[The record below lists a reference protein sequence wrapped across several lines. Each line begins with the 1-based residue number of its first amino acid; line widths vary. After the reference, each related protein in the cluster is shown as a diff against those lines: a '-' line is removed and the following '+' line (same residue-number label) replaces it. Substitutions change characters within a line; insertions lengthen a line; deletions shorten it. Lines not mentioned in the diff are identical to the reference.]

1 MKKKKRA
8 SHLTLWIQ
16 QFPIL
21 SNQVERDS
29 ALIIRKVAAANN
41 ATIVVLVEPL
51 TTNAITRSD
60 EIAQTLITEL
70 QQSLIDQNRSRTF
83 GIEMAIQKIQQQLT
97 TNTENKKFEDKPVV
111 AIACIEVLEDQAI
124 IGLVGTTHCFL
135 RDGNELFSLTTE
147 GHAAAAPIGATN
159 TPTAVRFF
167 NTNLRDQQLLLTT
180 STTRFDESLEEIMT
194 TKNTLENTWSDIVNY
209 VRDIPHASAVLLTW
223 QSSQSESTQGSIHKS
238 VNSYKDSTK
247 SLRPT
252 NFVSLQKLLMR
263 PIKRGLKNWKVILL
277 SLAFF
282 LGLLPLYTNMQ
293 NAGRIDFWNQ
303 YDQLVLDIQILSREA
318 INNSDESDSLSET
331 KSYLNSALAQIK
343 TGLSITP
350 NDKELSQLEDEI
362 LDRLNTVKISRE
374 VTSLT
379 TLITFNE
386 NYQTTHEM
394 TTIVFGGGRL
404 WTIDQ
409 ASGQVLRSS
418 LERTNYSTIIYQ
430 QGGTYQGTPADSPL
444 SITWDELRDR
454 LIILDINGAFFAYKN
469 THDGLPRPLGL
480 PRIMPAK
487 QILEITVFQN
497 LLFAVDSEGLLSLY
511 KLELNAIRPNSESLL
526 SQFIP
531 NVISINLDGSGN
543 PLLLT
548 SEELISLQLTNSIA
562 LKTEPIP
569 PINSATALATDPS
582 HAYAYVAE
590 PDQRR
595 ILVVNTDHAIL
606 GIYRHPVFVEIID
619 IASDDETLY
628 LLTKSKI
635 LRFVKIFEGE

>member
-1 MKKKKRA
+1 M
-8 SHLTLWIQ
+8 TLWIQ
-16 QFPIL
+16 QFPMP

-29 ALIIRKVAAANN
+29 ALVIRKVAAANN

-51 TTNAITRSD
+51 TANAITRSD
-60 EIAQTLITEL
+60 EIAQALITEL
-70 QQSLIDQNRSRTF
+70 QQSLIDRNRSRTF
-83 GIEMAIQKIQQQLT
+83 GIEMAIQSIQQQLT
-97 TNTENKKFEDKPVV
+97 TNTQNKKFEDKPVV

-135 RDGNELFSLTTE
+135 RDGDELFSLTTE

-159 TPTAVRFF
+159 TPTAIRFF

-194 TKNTLENTWSDIVNY
+194 TKNTLENTWTDIVNY

-223 QSSQSESTQGSIHKS
+223 QSGQSESTQSS
-238 VNSYKDSTK
+238 TQESANTYKDSTK
-247 SLRPT
+247 SPHPT
-252 NFVSLQKLLMR
+252 NFISPKKLLIR
-263 PIKRGLKNWKVILL
+263 PIKRGLKNWRLILL
-277 SLAFF
+277 SLVFF
-282 LGLLPLYTNMQ
+282 LGLFPLCTNIQ

-303 YDQLVLDIQILSREA
+303 YDQLVLDIQILSTEA
-318 INNSDESDSLSET
+318 LSNSDKSDSLSET
-331 KSYLNSALAQIK
+331 KSYLNSALVHIK

-350 NDKELSQLEDEI
+350 NDKELSQLENEV

-404 WTIDQ
+404 WSIDQ
-409 ASGQVLRSS
+409 AGGEVLRSN
-418 LERTNYSTIIYQ
+418 LERTDYSTIIYQ
-430 QGGTYQGTPADSPL
+430 QGDTYQGTPADSPL
-444 SITWDELRDR
+444 SITWDELRNR
-454 LIILDINGAFFAYKN
+454 LIILDRNGTFFAYKN

-480 PRIMPAK
+480 PRTMPAN
-487 QILEITVFQN
+487 QILEITVSQN
-497 LLFAVDSEGLLSLY
+497 LLLAVDSEGLLSLY
-511 KLELNAIRPNSESLL
+511 KLELNALRPNSKSLP

-531 NVISINLDGSGN
+531 NVISINLDESGS

-548 SEELISLQLTNSIA
+548 SAEFMSIQLTNPITM
-562 LKTEPIP
+562 KTKPIP
-569 PINSATALATDPS
+569 PINSATALTTDPT
-582 HAYAYVAE
+582 HAFAYVAE
-590 PDQRR
+590 PGQRR
-595 ILVVNTDHAIL
+595 ILVVGTDHALL

-619 IASDDETLY
+619 IASDDENLY

-635 LRFVKIFEGE
+635 LRFIKIFEGE